1 MNPAG
6 ILSLAAQ
13 TVVSP
18 RDVARLL
25 LSIRPGTEALWTAF
39 ALVVVLNTLVFS
51 ASHLLAP
58 VPVPGVLA
66 NPAVFAAMQAAVL
79 ASTIAALTWVGGLF
93 GGTARLRDMALLLI
107 WMQAL
112 RVLAQALMALVLPLP
127 LAPVLGTGVFMAI
140 TGLGLWIL
148 LNFIDEAHGLGS
160 LLKAGAVAGLGLLAM
175 AFALSIVLALAGVD
189 PNGMA
194 LNV

>member
-1 MNPAG
+1 MTPAA
-6 ILSLAAQ
+6 ILSLAVQ
-13 TVVSP
+13 TVVAP

-25 LSIRPGTEALWTAF
+25 LALRPGTEALWTGF

-51 ASHLLAP
+51 ASHLLTPGP
-58 VPVPGVLA
+58 VPMPLPLG
-66 NPAVFAAMQAAVL
+66 NPAIFAAMQATVL
-79 ASTIAALTWVGGLF
+79 AATIAALTWMGGLF
-93 GGTARLRDMALLLI
+93 GGRARLADMALLLI

-112 RVLAQALMALVLPLP
+112 RVIAQAALAVILP
-127 LAPVLGTGVFMAI
+127 LAPGLGTLAFMAI

-175 AFALSIVLALAGVD
+175 AFALSVVLALAGVD

-194 LNV
+194 MNV

>member
-25 LSIRPGTEALWTAF
+25 LSIRPGAEALWTAF

-112 RVLAQALMALVLPLP
+112 RVLALALMALVLP

>member
-1 MNPAG
+1 MNVAG
-6 ILSLAAQ
+6 LLSLAMQ
-13 TVVSP
+13 TVVAP
-18 RDVARLL
+18 REVARLL
-25 LSIRPGTEALWTAF
+25 LSIRPGAEALWTGF
-39 ALVVVLNTLVFS
+39 ALVVVLNALVFS

-66 NPAVFAAMQAAVL
+66 NPAVFAAMQAVVL
-79 ASTIAALTWVGGLF
+79 AASIAALTWVGGLF
-93 GGTARLRDMALLLI
+93 GGTARLQDMALLLI

-112 RVLAQALMALVLPLP
+112 RILAHALMALVLP

-148 LNFIDEAHGLGS
+148 LNFVDEAHGLGS

-175 AFALSIVLALAGVD
+175 AFALSIVLALVGVD

-194 LNV
+194 MNV

>member
-1 MNPAG
+1 MNAAG
-6 ILSLAAQ
+6 ILSLALQ
-13 TVVSP
+13 TVLAP
-18 RDVARLL
+18 REVARLL
-25 LSIRPGTEALWTAF
+25 LSIRPTTEALWTGF
-39 ALVVVLNTLVFS
+39 ALVVVLNTLVF
-51 ASHLLAP
+51 AVSHLVTP

-66 NPAVFAAMQAAVL
+66 NPAVFACVQAAVL
-79 ASTIAALTWVGGLF
+79 AASIAALTWMGGLF
-93 GGTARLRDMALLLI
+93 AGTASLRDMALLLI
-107 WMQAL
+107 WMQAM
-112 RVLAQALMALVLPLP
+112 RVLAQALMTLVLP

-194 LNV
+194 MNV